1 MENDVAQITVA
12 DVVKEAVALVD
23 PHGTDPACR
32 ALELAYE
39 DDDRPAVG
47 VIDTLREELASTV
60 EDGLDPEQD
69 DAPVEVAAAVAF
81 FLATKPR
88 GGSNDEATIRE
99 AVRVRWHDD
108 VPENVSDW
116 LEAQGVD
123 A

>member
-1 MENDVAQITVA
+1 MEDDLAQITVA

-23 PHGTDPACR
+23 PEGADPACR

-47 VIDTLREELASTV
+47 LVDTLREELAGTV
-60 EDGLDPEQD
+60 EGLDPEHD

-81 FLATKPR
+81 FLATNPR
-88 GGSNDEATIRE
+88 GGSDDQATIRE
-99 AVRVRWHDD
+99 AVRVRWGND
-108 VPENVSDW
+108 VPGNVRDW
-116 LEAQGVD
+116 LEAQGVG